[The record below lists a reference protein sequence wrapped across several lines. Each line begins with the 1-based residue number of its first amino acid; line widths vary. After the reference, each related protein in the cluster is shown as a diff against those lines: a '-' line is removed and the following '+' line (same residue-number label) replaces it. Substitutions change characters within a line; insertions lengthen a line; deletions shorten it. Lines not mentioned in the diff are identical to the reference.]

1 MDILK
6 VLNWRYATKAMNGK
20 KINPNDLDV
29 ILQAINLAPTSLG
42 LQPFDI
48 IVVSNDE
55 MKNKILP
62 IANNQQQIV
71 KCSDLIIFAAWTE
84 FTEERKATFYK
95 NFEEVRGNIP
105 DALRSYVENV
115 YDNAKNNKEWFTN
128 WAQKQA
134 YIALGIALVAAAD
147 RGVDATPM
155 EGFNPTM
162 LDELLN
168 LKEKKLTSTVLM
180 PVGYRDV
187 LNDYLVKLPKVRRKI
202 DELVTKV

>member
-6 VLNWRYATKAMNGK
+6 ILNWRYATKAMNGK
-20 KINPNDLDV
+20 KINSSDLDI

-71 KCSDLIIFAAWTE
+71 KCSELIIFAAWTE
-84 FTEERKATFYK
+84 FTEERKANFYK
-95 NFEEVRGNIP
+95 NFEEVRGTIP
-105 DALRSYVENV
+105 DALKSYVENV
-115 YDNAKNNKEWFTN
+115 YDNVKNNKEWFTN
-128 WAQKQA
+128 WAQRQT
-134 YIALGIALVAAAD
+134 YIALGIALVAAAN

-162 LDELLN
+162 LDDLLN

-187 LNDYLVKLPKVRRKI
+187 LNDYLVKLPKVRRKME
-202 DELVTKV
+202 ELVKKI